1 MIGGAVLVA
10 GALIFFGRGI
20 GGDTLSQTNTGGH
33 SGSNQAA
40 ALSASGENFAPDFTL
55 TKLDGGTLSLSSYR
69 GEKPVILDFFAT
81 WCPNCRRDMP
91 KLSRWY
97 EQYKDEVEVIG
108 VNLHEREKTVQKFI
122 TSTGILFPV
131 VLDPFSQ
138 AAQSYGVQY
147 TNFHVLINKDGT
159 FAGTVPGDISESQIV
174 ALIKANTESN

>member
-20 GGDTLSQTNTGGH
+20 GEGALSQTNTGGQG
-33 SGSNQAA
+33 GSNQAT
-40 ALSASGENFAPDFTL
+40 ALSASGENLAPDFTL
-55 TKLDGGTLSLSSYR
+55 TKLDGGMLSLSSYR

-122 TSTGILFPV
+122 TNTGILFPV

-138 AAQSYGVQY
+138 VAQSYGVQY

-159 FAGTVPGDISESQIV
+159 LAGTVPGDISESQIV